1 MNALKGE
8 LRGKWL
14 EKLGIMEK
22 AQEMWTN
29 ALMNSEVD
37 EFEETVNNDDEIKFM
52 FKGKNKE
59 ESKYLQYL
67 AKQKDPKKRKAQICK
82 KNDK

>member
-14 EKLGIMEK
+14 EELGILEK

-29 ALMNSEVD
+29 ALMHPEVD
-37 EFEETVNNDDEIKFM
+37 EFEEAVDHGDEIKFM
-52 FKGKNKE
+52 YKGQKKE
-59 ESKYLQYL
+59 RYER
-67 AKQKDPKKRKAQICK
+67 KK
-82 KNDK
+82 